1 MNNMLFKIRTFLWK
15 ILGNDYNDFLK
26 KTDYSLLEDDKY
38 TTIGHRT
45 INNGAKIWRWTTSEV
60 IIGRYCSL
68 AMDVKLIVDEGW
80 HTIMQVT
87 NFPLVHNMYKQGL
100 ITEQDRD
107 RLLENKNQKA
117 GITIGNDVWI
127 GMGVYILPGVTI
139 GNGVT
144 IAANAV
150 VTKDIP
156 DYALA
161 GGIPARI
168 ISMKHDQ
175 ETINTLNSIKW
186 WDWDDAII
194 KERIED
200 FFDILI
206 FIKKY
211 G

>member
-1 MNNMLFKIRTFLWK
+1 MNSILFKLRILLWK
-15 ILGNDYNDFLK
+15 VLGVDYKTLLR
-26 KTDYSLLEDDKY
+26 KTDYSLLENDKY

-45 INNGAKIWRWTTSEV
+45 INNGVKIWRWSKAEV
-60 IIGRYCSL
+60 NIGKYSSM
-68 AMDVKLIVDEGW
+68 AMDVRLIVDEGW

-87 NFPLVHNMYKQGL
+87 SFPLIPSMHKHGL
-100 ITEQDRD
+100 ITEKERD
-107 RLLENKNQKA
+107 SLLENRKQKA

-150 VTKDIP
+150 VTRDIP

-161 GGIPARI
+161 GGVPARI
-168 ISMKHDQ
+168 ISMKYDQ
-175 ETINTLNSIKW
+175 KTIDILNRIKW
-186 WDWDDAII
+186 WEWDDATI
-194 KERIED
+194 KERLED
-200 FFDILI
+200 FFDINL
-206 FIKKY
+206 FIEKY